1 MSDLVLMPMTRK
13 EFLKLDMDLRRRIL
27 ERQSTLY
34 LINESK
40 DTKFRTE
47 LDAAK
52 AREAKLREAL
62 ERAGGTRSSR

>member
-13 EFLKLDMDLRRRIL
+13 EFLNLDMGLRGRIL

-62 ERAGGTRSSR
+62 ERAKAAI